1 MTVKIFVEYILS
13 TPSSKITQAILLE
26 RYLNIPQILWHKQ
39 KQKVVPS
46 STKPP
51 SDWSKALLTTVH
63 KKDARSNPSNY
74 RPISLACVGCT
85 IMEHIMRNY
94 ISKHLSTNDIII
106 YHQHGF
112 RQKFSCETQLI
123 SAIKLDVNAW
133 LLNLRDIWLFG
144 IVFLSR
150 FHYSLFMFGIHP
162 KIIS

>member
-1 MTVKIFVEYILS
+1 MTVKIFVKYILS
-13 TPSSKITQAILLE
+13 TLSSKITQAILLE
-26 RYLNIPQILWHKQ
+26 RYLDIPQILWHKQ

-63 KKDARSNPSNY
+63 KKDARSNPANY
-74 RPISLACVGCT
+74 RPISLTCVGCT

-123 SAIKLDVNAW
+123 SAISDWAKSINHRTQTDVILLDFNKAYH
-133 LLNLRDIWLFG
+133 LNWAAMVFG
-144 IVFLSR
+144 TDR
-150 FHYSLFMFGIHP
+150 
-162 KIIS
+162 